1 MPRELRKYLRMA
13 SIRRPARQLRVL
25 LSVLLFSPANPAIV
39 ASCRR
44 ENAIVIEQRL
54 RGGGEVE
61 DRDAALTLLSDIRGQ
76 QKICPFIQAGAQDLG
91 GALALS
97 ISSDA
102 PDLDVGA
109 QKNSCSAC
117 QQDAAGNPLKYG
129 LCIDS
134 YGAGWKALL
143 CRQCGSQFKNSRE
156 RSSNPAAARLNK
168 CAAAVQEA
176 QGKSY

>member
-1 MPRELRKYLRMA
+1 MPRALRKYLRMA

-25 LSVLLFSPANPAIV
+25 LSVLLFSPSSPAIV

-54 RGGGEVE
+54 RGGEVE

-76 QKICPFIQAGAQDLG
+76 QKSCPFIQAGAQDLG
-91 GALALS
+91 GVLALS

-117 QQDAAGNPLKYG
+117 QKDAAGNPLKYG

-143 CRQCGSQFKNSRE
+143 CRRCGSQFKNSRE
-156 RSSNPAAARLNK
+156 RSSSPAAARLNK

-176 QGKSY
+176 QGNSY